1 MLKWENIQDGILLH
15 EMYIKD
21 TNRLLLRHAIMD
33 NTKAFELLEQCG
45 PFPAQSVWTCITFCG
60 MWWFMNITR
69 EKFKKA
75 QGASEQPDVIE
86 YLTISG
92 TCISAMIICCLPWE
106 ERKDPCHWR
115 KGRTLSENE
124 NGPHQLAWEDWRRL
138 QKIIQCRGWTCTK
151 HHRYPLLT
159 HGIEDWQLYT
169 QMQTLPDSDCEKNSK
184 ISRETWTAP

>member
-33 NTKAFELLEQCG
+33 NTNAFELLEQCG

-86 YLTISG
+86 YLSISG
-92 TCISAMIICCLPWE
+92 TCISAVIICCLPWE
-106 ERKDPCHWR
+106 ARKDPCHWFLCVVE
-115 KGRTLSENE
+115 KALKNIKVLK
-124 NGPHQLAWEDWRRL
+124 LA
-138 QKIIQCRGWTCTK
+138 GWGGNFWVW
-151 HHRYPLLT
+151 LAQE
-159 HGIEDWQLYT
+159 IEWNFEREWSSSIGMGGLEEA
-169 QMQTLPDSDCEKNSK
+169 SKNNPVQGLNMHKTS
-184 ISRETWTAP
+184 